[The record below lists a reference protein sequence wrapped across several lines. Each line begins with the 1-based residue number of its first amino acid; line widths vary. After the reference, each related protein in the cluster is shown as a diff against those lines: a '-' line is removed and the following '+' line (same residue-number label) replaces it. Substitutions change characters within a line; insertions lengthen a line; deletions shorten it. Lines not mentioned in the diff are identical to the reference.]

1 MRRRDTLVALSAFC
15 AFGAAVTPFASRAQ
29 QPGKPRRI
37 AVLLG
42 QSEKTPNAQ
51 SRFAVFKE
59 SLAALGWAEGRN
71 LSIDLRWTEGDVDR
85 ASVLAKELVSLRP
98 ELIVCTTSAVTAAL
112 RRETRTIPIV
122 FIAVSDPVG
131 SGFVKTL
138 SQPGG
143 NITGFVDLESSLI
156 EKSLELLRE
165 LAPHVTR
172 VAVMFNPD
180 TAPYAEY
187 YLRPLKTAAPKLGVK
202 SFTAR
207 VRSESDIQEAITGL
221 GRAPGGGLIV
231 MPDSFMGVHHKSV
244 IALAARHKVPAT
256 YFAGPWVA
264 SGGLSSYG
272 PDVADLRRRAA
283 TYVDRILRGAKPEEL
298 PVQQPVKFELFI
310 NLKTAKALG
319 LVIPESTLL
328 RADKVI
334 E

>member
-1 MRRRDTLVALSAFC
+1 MNRRDTLLALC
-15 AFGAAVTPFASRAQ
+15 AFGAAVTPFAARAQ
-29 QPGKPRRI
+29 QPGKVRRI
-37 AVLLG
+37 GVLLG
-42 QSEKTPNAQ
+42 QAENDSGAQ

-71 LSIDLRWTEGDVDR
+71 LSIELRWSAGDVNR
-85 ASVLAKELVSLRP
+85 ASVLARELVALQP
-98 ELIVCTTSAVTAAL
+98 ELIVCTTTPVTAAL
-112 RRETRTIPIV
+112 QRETRTIPIV
-122 FIAVSDPVG
+122 FMAVSDPVG

-143 NITGFVDLESSLI
+143 NITGFIDLESSLI
-156 EKSLELLRE
+156 EKSLELLKE
-165 LAPHVTR
+165 IAPRVTR
-172 VAVMFNPD
+172 PAVMFNPD

-202 SFTAR
+202 AFTAT

-221 GRAPGGGLIV
+221 GREPGSGLIV
-231 MPDSFMGVHHKSV
+231 MPDSFMGIHRKSV
-244 IALAARHKVPAT
+244 IALTARYKVPAT

-264 SGGLSSYG
+264 AGGLSSYG
-272 PDVADLRRRAA
+272 PDIDDLRRRAPS
-283 TYVDRILRGAKPEEL
+283 YVDRILRGAKPAEL

-319 LVIPESTLL
+319 LTIPQSVLL